1 MQTAAQTQTETE
13 AEHNVEAHFLSSLI
27 TWFKVVLYN
36 VDITAMCSVPK
47 CKQSSFITHLLHI

>member
-36 VDITAMCSVPK
+36 IDVTVMYVFSEK
-47 CKQSSFITHLLHI
+47 M